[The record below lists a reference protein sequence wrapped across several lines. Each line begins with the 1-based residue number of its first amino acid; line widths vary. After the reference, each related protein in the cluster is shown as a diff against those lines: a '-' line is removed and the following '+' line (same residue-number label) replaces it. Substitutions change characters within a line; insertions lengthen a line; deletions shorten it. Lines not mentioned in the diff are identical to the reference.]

1 MKQTFILFNLN
12 NSNRNNFINVRS
24 LPKEL
29 NSVLIGILLGV
40 RLFST
45 SNAKN
50 IKHKNENIK
59 KRLTNFQREQ
69 FKLSNELKE
78 LLIGLLLGDLCA
90 QRRSIKGNTNLHF
103 EQGINHKDYILHL
116 FDLFKIYCR
125 SKPKI
130 SERLADKRTGKI
142 YTRVQFA
149 TLSLPC
155 FNELYLLFYST
166 SKKIIPLNIGE
177 LLTVRG
183 LAYWAQDDG
192 HKDRNNFILNTNS
205 YTLEEVELLK
215 LILKENFNLD
225 CTIQQDKINQYKLN
239 IRSKSVPYFKELV
252 TLYFH
257 ETMKYKLL

>member
-116 FDLFKIYCR
+116 FDLF
-125 SKPKI
+125 
-130 SERLADKRTGKI
+130 
-142 YTRVQFA
+142 
-149 TLSLPC
+149 
-155 FNELYLLFYST
+155 
-166 SKKIIPLNIGE
+166 
-177 LLTVRG
+177 
-183 LAYWAQDDG
+183 
-192 HKDRNNFILNTNS
+192 
-205 YTLEEVELLK
+205 
-215 LILKENFNLD
+215 
-225 CTIQQDKINQYKLN
+225 
-239 IRSKSVPYFKELV
+239 
-252 TLYFH
+252 
-257 ETMKYKLL
+257 